1 MITHDKTI
9 FAKLQISKMAHIA
22 LTILDAIHATKGDQ
36 TSSCGR
42 FSGRSSNP
50 GSSKLYDDLLD
61 EITVVNVIHVSSEE
75 QVWQLFFDGAS
86 RTSPEGN
93 IIAGVA
99 VVLISL
105 DNYLISRDSH

>member
-1 MITHDKTI
+1 MPQK
-9 FAKLQISKMAHIA
+9 
-22 LTILDAIHATKGDQ
+22 AIKRQAVADFLVDHPI
-36 TSSCGR
+36 
-42 FSGRSSNP
+42 P